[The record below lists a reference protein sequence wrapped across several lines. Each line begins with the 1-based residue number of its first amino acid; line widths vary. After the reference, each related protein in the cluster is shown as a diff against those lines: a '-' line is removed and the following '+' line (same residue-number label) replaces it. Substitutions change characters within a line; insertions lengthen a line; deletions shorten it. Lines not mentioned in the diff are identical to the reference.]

1 MQPGTIVT
9 FFDKD
14 KLTCG
19 ICLECKGNRL
29 HLLSEQNRT
38 LKLNLNRV
46 IHHSEK
52 PLNPDLS
59 KDELLKQLKITI
71 LAAEHLMESLDT
83 EELWQLL
90 HDEGENF
97 DLPALAELAFGAHPT
112 SEQSA
117 ATLRAL
123 FADKIHFKF
132 KNGVF
137 AVHPPDKVEQIL
149 IKLQRDAEREEEL
162 QEGSTWLRKIWDGI
176 SVEDP
181 PGKNRH
187 MNLLR
192 ELAVLGSDAPEYQKG
207 KELLK
212 RAQINHT
219 DAPFQLL
226 VKLGEM
232 REDENLL
239 ILRYGIPTDWS
250 SETEREAEA
259 INRSFNT
266 QTISAMNTHRDM
278 TALEVFTIDSETT
291 RDVDDAVSVDI
302 SETSYQVGIHIADVA
317 YHIVPGSQLDREAS
331 ERMASIYLPEGTIPM
346 FPPLLSEGMFSLTEG
361 QHRLAISV
369 MVDFDSS
376 YEVKSFAI
384 TPSVVKVDRRYSY
397 AQSNDLLNSNKSL
410 SSLFEIARHL
420 REKRL
425 QAGALILPLPEMNV
439 KVDESGTVQVSRRER
454 ETPSEVIISE
464 LMILTNWL
472 CAGYLQ
478 ERGVSLVYRVQPE
491 PKELLE
497 GAGGGELFI
506 NYRQRRLL
514 SRMMLSTSPES
525 HSSLGLTPYSTFTSP
540 IRRYLDLVA
549 QRQLC
554 SALLNDRK
562 PCSEEELKQLIVDT
576 EMNQPKIN
584 LIQVQRQKYWLLKHL
599 EGKVGEP
606 LTGLVVRTWANRTEL
621 LLNDYLFET
630 SIPSSP
636 GNALT
641 LGSTVTLKLEQVDSR
656 SGLIRVAL
664 FPEKV

>member
-1 MQPGTIVT
+1 MQPGTVVT

-19 ICLECKGNRL
+19 ICLECKGNKL

-38 LKLNLNRV
+38 FNLNLNRV

-59 KDELLKQLKITI
+59 KDELLKQLKATI
-71 LAAEHLMESLDT
+71 LAEEHLTESLNT

-137 AVHPPDKVEQIL
+137 AVHPPDKVQQIL

-162 QEGSTWLRKIWDGI
+162 QEGSTWLKKVWEGVH
-176 SVEDP
+176 VEDP
-181 PGKNRH
+181 PGKDRH
-187 MNLLR
+187 LDLLR
-192 ELAVLGSDAPEYQKG
+192 ELAIFGSDAPEYQKG

-212 RAQINHT
+212 RAQVNHT

-239 ILRYGIPTDWS
+239 IPRYGIPTNWLP
-250 SETEREAEA
+250 ETEREAEA
-259 INRSFNT
+259 INRSFT
-266 QTISAMNTHRDM
+266 AQTIAAMNTHRDM

-291 RDVDDAVSVDI
+291 RDVDDAVSVD
-302 SETSYQVGIHIADVA
+302 SAGTSCQVGIHIADVA
-317 YHIVPGSQLDREAS
+317 HHIVPGSQLDKEAS
-331 ERMASIYLPEGTIPM
+331 ERMASIYLPEGTISM
-346 FPPLLSEGMFSLTEG
+346 FPPLLSEGIFSLTEG
-361 QHRLAISV
+361 QHRLAISI

-376 YEVKSFAI
+376 YEIKTFAI
-384 TPSVVKVDRRYSY
+384 TPSVVKVARRYSY
-397 AQSNDLLNSNKSL
+397 DQSNDLLKSDKNL
-410 SSLFEIARHL
+410 SCLFEIARHL

-425 QAGALILPLPEMNV
+425 EKGALILPLPEMMV
-439 KVDESGTVQVSRRER
+439 KVDESGTIQVIRRER

-464 LMILTNWL
+464 LMIMTNWL
-472 CAGYLQ
+472 CAGFLR
-478 ERGVSLVYRVQPE
+478 ERGVPLVYRVQPE

-497 GAGGGELFI
+497 GAGGDELFI

-514 SRMMLSTSPES
+514 SRMMLSTTPES

-540 IRRYLDLVA
+540 IRRYLDLVS

-554 SALLNDRK
+554 SALFDDRK
-562 PCSEEELKQLIVDT
+562 FSSEEELKQLIVDT

-584 LIQVQRQKYWLLKHL
+584 LLQDQRQKYWLLKHL
-599 EGKVGEP
+599 EGKVGET
-606 LTGLVVRTWANRTEL
+606 LTGLVVRTWANRTEFL
-621 LLNDYLFET
+621 LKDYLFET
-630 SIPSSP
+630 SIPFSSADSLSP
-636 GNALT
+636 GT
-641 LGSTVTLKLEQVDSR
+641 TVTLKLEQVDAR
-656 SGLIRVAL
+656 SGLIRVT
-664 FPEKV
+664 PVK